1 MPITPEVLLSGLQD
15 ALGDRLVSGKVALG
29 EVTIEVRATDWHD
42 VAVQLRDTPG
52 LRFDELID
60 LCGVDYSA
68 YAGVGREEGRYAAVM
83 HLLSVTHNHR
93 VRVRAFCADDDLPV
107 IASVVDL
114 WPVANWFEREA
125 FDLVGIIFDGYPDLR
140 RILTDYGFIGHPF
153 RKDFP
158 VHGQVEMRYDPEQ
171 KRVVYQ
177 PVSIDLRVVT
187 PHIVREENF
196 GDVGHG

>member
-1 MPITPEVLLSGLQD
+1 MPITPEVLLSRLQD

-114 WPVANWFEREA
+114 WPVANWFER
-125 FDLVGIIFDGYPDLR
+125 
-140 RILTDYGFIGHPF
+140 
-153 RKDFP
+153 
-158 VHGQVEMRYDPEQ
+158 
-171 KRVVYQ
+171 
-177 PVSIDLRVVT
+177 
-187 PHIVREENF
+187 
-196 GDVGHG
+196 